1 MSNNVSIDRR
11 YQRTHKA
18 IIHTAIELALA
29 GGWKK
34 VSVTKLAERANINRN
49 SFYLHFDT
57 INDVFDEIEEQF
69 LAKYRAFLATSPPL
83 EIMVRDA
90 DYYAAFSAFLKSEEE
105 YVATIGK
112 MERSAQLISKTERI
126 WTNYYEAELSSSSKY
141 RKAKDIILPYISG
154 STLIFFTSWINDPT
168 SFDVRKNTLFNG
180 EFIERILSIESEPG

>member
-1 MSNNVSIDRR
+1 MSTVVSNDRR
-11 YQRTHKA
+11 YQRTHE
-18 IIHTAIELALA
+18 IITRNAIELALA
-29 GGWKK
+29 VGWKK
-34 VSVTKLAERANINRN
+34 VSVTKLAEKSNINRN

-57 INDVFDEIEEQF
+57 IEDVFDEIEEVF
-69 LAKYRAFLATSPPL
+69 LAKYRTFVADSPPL

-90 DYYAAFSAFLKSEEE
+90 DYYTAFSAFLKNEEE
-105 YVATIGK
+105 YVAAIGK
-112 MERSAQLISKTERI
+112 MGRSAQLISKTERI
-126 WTNYYEAELSSSSKY
+126 WMNYYEAELSSSSKY